1 MQKKLALGL
10 AAAAAVVMISW
21 QAQATPTA
29 TAKQIY
35 QTQDIT
41 PVAEGCGRGWHWSAV
56 LRRCVRN

>member
-1 MQKKLALGL
+1 MQKKLALVL

-21 QAQATPTA
+21 QAQATPMA

-41 PVAEGCGRGWHWSAV
+41 LVAGGCGVGWHWNAA
-56 LRRCVRN
+56 LKRCVRN